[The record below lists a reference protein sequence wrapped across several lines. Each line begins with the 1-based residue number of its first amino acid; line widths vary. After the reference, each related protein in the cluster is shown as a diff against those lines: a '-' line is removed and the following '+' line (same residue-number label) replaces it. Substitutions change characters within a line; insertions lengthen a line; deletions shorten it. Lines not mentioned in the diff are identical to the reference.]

1 MNVSRGMRREKEFQ
15 ADSLLGMEL
24 DVALK
29 FTTDEIITHEIMTW
43 TETKSWMLNRLCHSG
58 TPFYVNFRMYLPRNK

>member
-1 MNVSRGMRREKEFQ
+1 MNVSRGRQREKEFQ

-29 FTTDEIITHEIMTW
+29 FTTDEIITHEIMT
-43 TETKSWMLNRLCHSG
+43 
-58 TPFYVNFRMYLPRNK
+58 